1 MSLPSQTARTSPA
14 GRPYVY
20 RRRSRR
26 KTPPFA
32 LMIGGGALVVL
43 LGLGFALF
51 GPDWG
56 GPSEAKGETVALA
69 GKDPLLA
76 GPLPSTNREPP
87 ALVIDQSAG
96 RNSGDR
102 GRSNPSTNPS
112 TNLGAN
118 PAARESE
125 SATRT
130 AVTPRTT
137 HRVEPERARDEA
149 TLTPPP
155 LSGNR
160 GLLGEAL
167 ENAGGSTPPAPP
179 SGSANATTNI
189 PASTPVSTPDRSA
202 TARNDA
208 PARSIRVH
216 LEAADGLMARN
227 DRLAAR
233 QALWDAMRTPGL
245 DELELSV
252 LRGRLT
258 ALNKDLVFG
267 PTILPGDPLT
277 ESYTVK
283 AGDALARI
291 ARSKNLSTHWKLIQR
306 VNGLASPDRIRVGQ
320 NLKLVRG
327 PFHAVVDKSDFRLDL
342 YAGSTSDPDGWVFI
356 RSFDVGLGEGDSTPV
371 GHFIV
376 RPSSKL
382 ENPGWVNPRNPSEKY
397 EPNDPRNPI
406 GEFWIGLDGLGD
418 ASAYTG
424 YGIHG
429 TIEPDSIGRMRSMGC
444 VRLRADDIALLYEL
458 LSEGE
463 SLVQIRR

>member
-1 MSLPSQTARTSPA
+1 
-14 GRPYVY
+14 
-20 RRRSRR
+20 
-26 KTPPFA
+26 
-32 LMIGGGALVVL
+32 MIGGGALVVL

-51 GPDWG
+51 GQGWG
-56 GPSEAKGETVALA
+56 GPSEAKGEPVALSGA
-69 GKDPLLA
+69 DPLLS

-87 ALVIDQSAG
+87 ALVINQSSG
-96 RNSGDR
+96 RTSGDQ
-102 GRSNPSTNPS
+102 GRPGTQPVTGTNQPGR
-112 TNLGAN
+112 TTEA
-118 PAARESE
+118 
-125 SATRT
+125 ATRT
-130 AVTPRTT
+130 TGTPTT
-137 HRVEPERARDEA
+137 TSPRIEAERARDGSA
-149 TLTPPP
+149 LTPPP
-155 LSGNR
+155 LAGNR

-167 ENAGGSTPPAPP
+167 ENAGGITPVT
-179 SGSANATTNI
+179 GSANSASSQRESTAGTTTDRPAATK
-189 PASTPVSTPDRSA
+189 
-202 TARNDA
+202 NDA
-208 PARSIRVH
+208 PARAIRIH
-216 LEAADGLMARN
+216 LDAADGLTARN

-258 ALNKDLVFG
+258 ELNKDLVFG
-267 PTILPGDPLT
+267 TTILPGDPLT

-356 RSFDVGLGEGDSTPV
+356 RSFDVGLGEGDSTPI

-382 ENPGWVNPRNPSEKY
+382 ENPGWVNPRNPSERY

-458 LSEGE
+458 LTEGE

>member
-26 KTPPFA
+26 KAPPYA
-32 LMIGGGALVVL
+32 LIIGGGALVIL

-56 GPSEAKGETVALA
+56 GPSEAKAETLAVA

-76 GPLPSTNREPP
+76 GPLPSTNREPA

-96 RNSGDR
+96 RNSGEQ
-102 GRSNPSTNPS
+102 GRTGTQANMGTN
-112 TNLGAN
+112 TAVR
-118 PAARESE
+118 ATET
-125 SATRT
+125 ATRT
-130 AVTPRTT
+130 AIAPATSPRP
-137 HRVEPERARDEA
+137 EPERARDEN

-155 LSGNR
+155 LSNNR

-167 ENAGGSTPPAPP
+167 ENAGGSTPAA
-179 SGSANATTNI
+179 GSTNGATNGATNI
-189 PASTPVSTPDRSA
+189 PASTPSATPDRS
-202 TARNDA
+202 TPVKNDA
-208 PARSIRVH
+208 PARTIRVH

-258 ALNKDLVFG
+258 ALNNDLVFG
-267 PTILPGDPLT
+267 PTILPGDPLSRT
-277 ESYTVK
+277 YTVK

-291 ARSKNLSTHWKLIQR
+291 ARSQGLSTHWKLIQR

-320 NLKLVRG
+320 KLKLVPG

-356 RSFDVGLGEGDSTPV
+356 RSFDVGLGEGDSTPI

-382 ENPGWVNPRNPSEKY
+382 ENPGWVNPRNPAERY